1 MYLTVVIGM
10 QNSNA
15 LIALAQVS
23 QNANNPYSIF
33 SEYIKF
39 CVFVN
44 TANTMTLTEVRDAVS
59 KEFGL
64 YLPHNI
70 IVKCLSHLQNEG
82 VVSQDNHQIKRTGT
96 FDTESFE
103 KVRSEY
109 RTTEHALIDALINY
123 VAKYNRTWYIE
134 YAREQ
139 LIKVL
144 DSNGIAYDIFLQRQ
158 VPFSDDL
165 QPSVDVEKIGELL
178 PGDEKIEVENVEK
191 QPLFTDDFFVGKFVE
206 DILNED
212 SVHKEYLLRVCEG
225 LMLCVGTY
233 QLPDANTG
241 STFPQI
247 NGTGFFFDTRLLLR
261 FIGCAGEAAVEAAGE
276 LVKLIQDAGG
286 NIYYYPQVLEEMNS
300 AFDEVIKSLSAG
312 YPPRDEEMRL
322 YAIRVK
328 NSVAV
333 ITAKK
338 ASLQKE
344 LLTSKIYLKDLD
356 YYSDADRIRFG
367 FDWND
372 LQQYMCT
379 HLQWDSRTIENDA
392 WSIWETHMCRQG
404 SYREYCGTQDRLSV
418 FVTTNS
424 RLIQIALAFRG
435 ERPNIPGINGW
446 KRNRLPVITDIRLTC
461 RLWSPATQG
470 ERLSLL
476 YLTANA
482 VAAQRPTQRYFNSIR
497 ELAIEL
503 EKNTPAY
510 AGISLTEFFDDNVTD
525 MIFEQ
530 TQGLE
535 DNLNLGTF
543 ASSIEEIAEL
553 KAKKQEE
560 ITNKVVRERDDLTEE
575 LDKQTNVIIEGAIE
589 KNINTLGVASIPL
602 RLILWWPM
610 IATTLFAALS
620 AIISYAIGNWH
631 VLWIALIPCAV
642 AGVEKFFSSKFI
654 TKWLIKYIL
663 PKVEKSFEN
672 QIIRNLRQAELPY
685 KDNIIEQV
693 KVQTVLLTKCRSL
706 ME

>member
-1 MYLTVVIGM
+1 MCLTVVISM

-33 SEYIKF
+33 GEYIKF

-44 TANTMTLTEVRDAVS
+44 PANTMTLTEVRDAVS
-59 KEFGL
+59 DEFGL
-64 YLPHNI
+64 YLPQNI

-103 KVRSEY
+103 KIRSEY
-109 RTTEHALIDALINY
+109 RTTEQALIDALINY
-123 VAKYNRTWYIE
+123 VAKYKRAWTVE

-144 DSNGIAYDIFLQRQ
+144 DSNGLAYDIFLHRQ
-158 VPFSDDL
+158 VPFSNDL
-165 QPSVDVEKIGELL
+165 QPSVDVAEMDELL
-178 PGDEKIEVENVEK
+178 PDDEKIEVENFEK
-191 QPLFTDDFFVGKFVE
+191 QPLFTDYFFVGKFVE
-206 DILNED
+206 DILDGD

-286 NIYYYPQVLEEMNS
+286 NIYYYPHVLEEMNS
-300 AFDEVIKSLSAG
+300 AFDEAIKNLSAG

-322 YAIRVK
+322 YAMKVK

-333 ITAKK
+333 IKTKK

-344 LLTSKIYLKDLD
+344 LLTSKIYLKELD
-356 YYSDADRIRFG
+356 SYSDNDRIRFG
-367 FDWND
+367 FDRND
-372 LQQYMCT
+372 LQQYMGA
-379 HLQWDSRTIENDA
+379 HLQWDPRTIENDA

-404 SYREYCGTQDRLSV
+404 NYREYCGTQNRLSV

-424 RLIQIALAFRG
+424 RLIHIALAFRG
-435 ERPNIPGINGW
+435 ERPNTPGINGW
-446 KRNRLPVITDIRLTC
+446 KQNRLPVITDIRLTC

-476 YLTANA
+476 YLAANS

-525 MIFEQ
+525 VILEQ
-530 TQGLE
+530 TQGSE
-535 DNLNLGTF
+535 ANLNFETF

-553 KAKKQEE
+553 KARKQEE
-560 ITNKVVRERDDLTEE
+560 ITNKVVKERDNLTEV
-575 LDKQTNVIIEGAIE
+575 LDKQTNTIIEGAIE
-589 KNINTLGVASIPL
+589 KNRNNLGLASISL

-610 IATTLFAALS
+610 IATILFAAIS
-620 AIISYAIGNWH
+620 ATISYAIGNWN

-642 AGVEKFFSSKFI
+642 VGMEKFFSSKFI

-672 QIIRNLRQAELPY
+672 RILRNLRQVELPY

-693 KVQTVLLTKCRSL
+693 KGQTVLLIKCRSL
-706 ME
+706 LE